1 MPSLHACGYDIDYAE
16 SGTGEVVVLLHGS
29 LNDQRYWAP
38 QMAPFGE
45 RFRTVAPSLRHY
57 WPERWAGP
65 TAEAPGGFTIDQH
78 VADVAA
84 FIAALGRGPGSRP
97 AGTAVRLVG
106 HSRGGH
112 IAFRVAERHPEL
124 VRALVLAEPGGEL
137 DESLGGG
144 APGRPMGR
152 QAAAFAAAAEL
163 IRAGDLEGGLR
174 RFAEHT
180 GGPGAWEKRTET
192 RKSINRDNA
201 TTLLGQIN
209 ERRAPFSRA
218 AAEAIR
224 VPTLL
229 VGGAQTQ
236 PAFVAILEALER
248 YIAGARRATIPNA
261 AHGMSSDNPAAFN
274 AAVLGFLGE

>member
-1 MPSLHACGYDIDYAE
+1 MPSLNAGGYAIDYAE
-16 SGTGEVVVLLHGS
+16 AGTGEPVVLLHGS

-65 TAEAPGGFTIDQH
+65 TPEEPGGFTIDQH

-84 FIAALGRGPGSRP
+84 FIAVLGTGP
-97 AGTAVRLVG
+97 VRLVG

-137 DESLGGG
+137 DESLGGD
-144 APGRPMGR
+144 APGRQG
-152 QAAAFAAAAEL
+152 AAFAAAAAL

-192 RKSINRDNA
+192 RKAINRDNA
-201 TTLLGQIN
+201 TTLLGQID

-218 AAEAIR
+218 AARAIR

-236 PAFVAILEALER
+236 SAFVAILDALEGC
-248 YIAGARRATIPNA
+248 IAGARRVTIANA
-261 AHGMSSDNPAAFN
+261 AHGMSHDNPAAFN
-274 AAVLGFLGE
+274 AAVLGFFQG

>member
-1 MPSLHACGYDIDYAE
+1 MPSLHVNGYEVDYAE
-16 SGTGEVVVLLHGS
+16 AGTGEIVVLLHGS

-45 RFRTVAPSLRHY
+45 RFRVIAPSLRHY

-65 TAEAPGGFTIDQH
+65 TAAVPGGFTIDQH

-84 FIAALGRGPGSRP
+84 FIERLGVGPG
-97 AGTAVRLVG
+97 GKAVRLVG

-112 IAFRVAERHPEL
+112 IAFRVAERHPGL

-137 DESLGGG
+137 DASLGGG
-144 APGRPMGR
+144 APGRQG
-152 QAAAFAAAAEL
+152 AAFAAAAAL

-192 RKSINRDNA
+192 RKAINRDNA
-201 TTLLGQIN
+201 ATLLGQID

-218 AAEAIR
+218 AAEAIQMP
-224 VPTLL
+224 VLL

-236 PAFVAILEALER
+236 PAFVAILDALEGR
-248 YIAGARRATIPNA
+248 IPGARRVTIPNA
-261 AHGMSSDNPAAFN
+261 AHGMSHDNPAAFN
-274 AAVLGFLGE
+274 AAVLGFLRE